1 MAFEESSELRRWIFV
16 SHRVFFPIF
25 NCVDPFS
32 ESGSTKLLNTDLIWI
47 RINSNG
53 YRKKLLLNILYKFL
67 LNIYVSVFRFV
78 CDQCKFS
85 IDLTR
90 LQHSVG
96 KSLTHLVDMSLS
108 KLWCYSIS
116 TTCLSSRVDPVHL
129 LFLSDL
135 FRLDV
140 VFSSTI
146 GYCQDCR
153 MHFVHVRH
161 FVFAAKIT
169 WTM

>member
-25 NCVDPFS
+25 NCVNPYS

-135 FRLDV
+135 FRPV
-140 VFSSTI
+140 PTWCCF
-146 GYCQDCR
+146 
-153 MHFVHVRH
+153 FVHYWLFSRFSYAH
-161 FVFAAKIT
+161 CACQTLCFCGKT
-169 WTM
+169 